1 MSTLDRD
8 SKNFT
13 RVKMSQVYVAS
24 ATEITYCHV
33 ISFPDSHGLMK
44 LNSRLFR
51 VNPFK
56 AAKGSL
62 FCGSKLRKRQE
73 YGG

>member
-1 MSTLDRD
+1 MSALDRD

-24 ATEITYCHV
+24 AAEITYCHV

-51 VNPFK
+51 VK